1 MGPQF
6 PVYEFHLFST
16 FDPMPP
22 HILHF
27 DSILHFGSIGDE
39 LCFSTVSFGFRCVL
53 WLVTQSRRSCP
64 MVASR
69 TLYLSFSVPTLP
81 AAVQSV
87 GFLSM
92 EPHPTCCWDRTH
104 AQNISLTQAKGR
116 GWEGVL
122 VSKPGTQAWGPEFG
136 PLAHKNRAWWLCTWN
151 PRNGE
156 VETGRF

>member
-1 MGPQF
+1 MWVLSFQCMNFTSFQLLIQCPLTFFTLTLFFTLVPLGMSFAFPQS
-6 PVYEFHLFST
+6 PLA
-16 FDPMPP
+16 
-22 HILHF
+22 
-27 DSILHFGSIGDE
+27 FG
-39 LCFSTVSFGFRCVL
+39 VL